1 MHNELSHTV
10 GIHTIGFIM
19 FKAIKNILYTVLLS
33 AVDGE
38 ESLLPIRQYLC

>member
-1 MHNELSHTV
+1 
-10 GIHTIGFIM
+10 M

-38 ESLLPIRQYLC
+38 ESLLPIRQYLCWMLKMADNDAKWW